1 MKKLNTDNLKREWER
16 DTGQLIRSIELNKKN
31 LFKLVKKNKHEVA
44 VNFEERHIEII
55 KEIKTFESIQARTN
69 SVIYAGKNLIEYYPF
84 VVSLQ
89 ESIYSYHQI
98 TAKID
103 DKILKLLADR
113 KKSVM
118 IAIDDGFKSNW
129 SESSKM
135 VEKYSKNLAVLVLEL
150 NEMQGLVSEKCE
162 SINTIIQS
170 MTNCPIKSEVLSE
183 KLTGIQDVIN
193 DFERRDVSNLHIWV
207 PELNEQLEKIFAKRV
222 EALIE
227 EWIAEFK
234 NFKELEDQDSAKHLE
249 EGMRH

>member
-150 NEMQGLVSEKCE
+150 NEMQGLVSEKC
-162 SINTIIQS
+162 
-170 MTNCPIKSEVLSE
+170 
-183 KLTGIQDVIN
+183 
-193 DFERRDVSNLHIWV
+193 
-207 PELNEQLEKIFAKRV
+207 
-222 EALIE
+222 
-227 EWIAEFK
+227 
-234 NFKELEDQDSAKHLE
+234 
-249 EGMRH
+249 